1 MRVVLLHALPLAGA
15 MWQGVADALGMQAL
29 APDLYRL
36 GDTLEEWAAAILH
49 MTGDDPL
56 MVVGN
61 SVGGSCAVEMAR
73 LEPTRVQGLVL
84 IGAKAGHRP
93 EPALRDACVRLVQS
107 DGVGAAWEKYWSPLL
122 APTAPAVVVRKA
134 RDLALSQP
142 VADVVRG
149 VRVFHKRADRADW
162 LTAWKRP
169 VTVVNGE
176 YDRPAR
182 GEATAADLHQG
193 RFVLLPGVGHYAPL
207 EAPAAIAEVVRTSM
221 AGALD
226 AEERPSVS
234 RWPSWSQ

>member
-1 MRVVLLHALPLAGA
+1 
-15 MWQGVADALGMQAL
+15 MWQGVADALGIQAL

-36 GDTLEEWAAAILH
+36 GDTLEEWASAILD
-49 MTGDDPL
+49 MTGGDPL

-73 LEPTRVQGLVL
+73 LAPTRVQALVL

-93 EPALRDACVRLVQS
+93 EPALRDAAVRLVES
-107 DGVGAAWEKYWSPLL
+107 DGIGAAWEKYWSPLL
-122 APTAPAVVVRKA
+122 SPTAPAVVVGKA

-149 VRVFHKRADRADW
+149 LRAFHARADRAAW
-162 LTAWKRP
+162 LAAWERP
-169 VTVVNGE
+169 VTIVNDE
-176 YDRPAR
+176 YDRPEC
-182 GEATAADLHQG
+182 GAAAAAHLHQG

-207 EAPAAIAEVVRTSM
+207 EAPAAVAEVVRTSM

-226 AEERPSVS
+226 VA
-234 RWPSWSQ
+234 